1 MRGLSL
7 SGCRG
12 RSLRAYRVPMV
23 GELVSLSP
31 LQALGIPVALLAA
44 VFLAVG
50 AQLQHGGVAKVDAA
64 SSRSGRTGLRFG
76 QLRALAT
83 RPSWLIGTL
92 LLGLAIVLQ
101 LISLFLAPLT
111 VVQPLGAL
119 ALVITALL
127 NARATKIRLDAPSI
141 RAILLCI
148 GGVGLFVGVAAVT
161 TTSVP
166 IGTQQLVIVLVILA
180 CVLAILTGAFFGLRK
195 RSPIIFYIVASGVL
209 FGFVATLAKVV
220 IARVQTIV
228 LRGFDLEP
236 GDGLTI
242 VAVVAVLVAALGGS
256 YLVQTAYSSGPP
268 HLVVAGLTVIDP
280 MVGVTIGIV
289 VLGEAAGAPLWSGIV
304 FALAGAIAILGVVQL
319 SRREVA
325 VAAEGSVR

>member
-1 MRGLSL
+1 MV
-7 SGCRG
+7 
-12 RSLRAYRVPMV
+12 RAF
-23 GELVSLSP
+23 VSLSP
-31 LQALGIPVALLAA
+31 LQALGIPVALLGA
-44 VFLAVG
+44 VFLAFG
-50 AQLQHGGVAKVDAA
+50 AQLQHRGVAKVNAV
-64 SSRSGRTGLRFG
+64 GRRGAKTGLGIR
-76 QLRALAT
+76 QLWDLAR

-92 LLGLAIVLQ
+92 MLGLAIILQ

-127 NARATKIRLDAPSI
+127 HARETKRRLDKASI
-141 RAILLCI
+141 RAILLCVGGI
-148 GGVGLFVGVAAVT
+148 GVFVGVASVT

-166 IGTQQLVIVLVILA
+166 IETQQLVIVLIILG
-180 CVLAILTGAFFGLRK
+180 CVLALVAAGFVTLRK
-195 RSPIIFYIVASGVL
+195 RSPTVFYIVAGGVL

-228 LRGFDLEP
+228 LRGFHLAP

-242 VAVVAVLVAALGGS
+242 VALVAIIVAALFGS

-268 HLVVAGLTVIDP
+268 DLVVAGLTVIDP

-289 VLGEAAGAPLWSGIV
+289 VLGEATAAPSWAAIV
-304 FALAGAIAILGVVQL
+304 FALAGAVAVLGVILL
-319 SRREVA
+319 SRRKELVVEA
-325 VAAEGSVR
+325 VEQLRDLG